1 MPSSQLYSPDTTPAA
16 AAPLLTD
23 NKQGPLWD
31 IDLIR
36 KYDLSGP
43 RYTSY
48 PTAPQFSA
56 DFSKDNW
63 LAAMAL
69 SNERSNPLS
78 LYFHI
83 PFCETVCYYCGCNK
97 VITANKKRALPYLEA
112 LKREI
117 ELQAQHCDTARPVL
131 QLHFGGGTPTY
142 LSDDQLDELIA
153 TIRQHF
159 MLIDDGEYAIEIH
172 PQTVNAER
180 IQRLRKMGFNRLSL
194 GVQDFHPAV
203 QKAVNRFNSLEEVAE
218 LVSAARANQFK
229 AISLDL
235 IYGLPHQTCATVR
248 ETLSQVISLRP
259 DRISLFNY
267 AHMPELFKVQRQIDS
282 HALPEPQE
290 KLAMLHGAIEQ
301 LMAAGY
307 VYIGMDHFAL
317 PDDELAILQR
327 NGNLHRN
334 FQGYATHGDCDLLAF
349 GVSAIN
355 AMGDVF
361 AQNAKDIESYQSA
374 IAQGDLP
381 IIKGVALSTDDRIRQ
396 SVIRELIC
404 HFKLDFVAIE
414 RQWGINPRD
423 YFAQELEA
431 LTPLADDGLI
441 ALDADGITVSD
452 TGRLL
457 IRRVCMV
464 FDRYLQQSSNTPSFS
479 RII

>member
-1 MPSSQLYSPDTTPAA
+1 MSSINCHQDAPNEEIPSPNL
-16 AAPLLTD
+16 APV
-23 NKQGPLWD
+23 WD
-31 IDLIR
+31 LDLIR

-48 PTAPQFSA
+48 PTAPQFNESFGQQDWLSA
-56 DFSKDNW
+56 INE
-63 LAAMAL
+63 
-69 SNERSNPLS
+69 SNRRGSPLS

-97 VITANKKRALPYLEA
+97 VITANKKRALPYLSA

-117 ELQAQHCDTARPVL
+117 SLQASYCDTSRPVL

-142 LSDDQLDELIA
+142 LDDDQLDELMA
-153 TIRQHF
+153 EVRKHF
-159 MLIDDGEYAIEIH
+159 TLVDEGEYAIEIH
-172 PQTVNAER
+172 PQTVTPER
-180 IQRLRKMGFNRLSL
+180 IKRLREMGFNRLSL
-194 GVQDFHPAV
+194 GVQDFHPTV
-203 QKAVNRFNSLEEVAE
+203 QKAVNRFNSLQEVAT
-218 LVSAARANQFK
+218 LVSAAQAQQFA

-235 IYGLPHQTCATVR
+235 IYGLPHQTCETVR
-248 ETLSQVISLRP
+248 DTLAQVISLRP

-267 AHMPELFKVQRQIDS
+267 AHMPELFKVQKQIDS
-282 HALPEPQE
+282 TALPEPQE
-290 KLAMLHGAIEQ
+290 KLAMLHGAIDQ
-301 LMAAGY
+301 LMDAGY

-327 NGNLHRN
+327 SGKLHRN
-334 FQGYATHGDCDLLAF
+334 FQGYATHGNCELMAF

-361 AQNAKDIESYQSA
+361 AQNFKDIESYQA
-374 IAQGDLP
+374 ALEQGQLP
-381 IIKGVALSTDDRIRQ
+381 INKGIALSADDLIRQ

-404 HFKLDFVAIE
+404 HFQLDFAAVDAE
-414 RQWGINPRD
+414 LGIKCSD
-423 YFAQELEA
+423 YFSDELNA
-431 LTPLADDGLI
+431 LKPLANDGLVYI
-441 ALDADGITVSD
+441 DNRGVTVSD

-464 FDRYLQQSSNTPSFS
+464 FDKYLSSRALKNAAAPRFS